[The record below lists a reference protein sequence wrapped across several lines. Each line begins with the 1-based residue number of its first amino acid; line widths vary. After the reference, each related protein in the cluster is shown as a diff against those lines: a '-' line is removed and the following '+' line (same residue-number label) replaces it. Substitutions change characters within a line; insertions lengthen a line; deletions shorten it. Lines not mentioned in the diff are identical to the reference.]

1 MKKIIFIMT
10 AILVFLFFGCSDT
23 QNLTNLSSL
32 LLAKNTLSSNESDSE
47 LIPVELCFAETD
59 SRTLMPT
66 FYEQAKD
73 FRTNWTAVCFPTAG
87 DPFELTIKQDN
98 NFYERLWLYVELNKT
113 YDKIVF
119 TGINN
124 DACQYNF
131 SEVGYKECKVT
142 YSGVLENI
150 SFSLEKRNSIKVP
163 YTIDSIETPDGT
175 DYYADNN
182 LGYIAKVHIKG
193 ESFVFASCSADL
205 IKLDDNTIFYRCL
218 TPNSDDN
225 GVVFIFTETSL
236 DNVTEGLYRFVLNT
250 DSMNNDFNISSS
262 ELLYSDYDSIYVMK
276 YNYADAYFTPITD
289 ERFYSVYL
297 HATTT
302 PEADGDGSSV
312 ASPKYIKTV
321 FEEDCKNEAYKYKN
335 IYIYCDDSF
344 ILDYVDLY
352 GEDGSSGLFGALPD
366 DAVKTKSI
374 RIITPSTTYRLE
386 AYVDYSDPDKN
397 ENILKIYGE
406 NVKLKGKETYSTFN
420 FYLYDS
426 LGVYPY
432 GDSHAISVPLFIT
445 LYDGAAIDLKNITDS
460 QDVTDGKII
469 FNFKN
474 YECLNVYNSSDH
486 TLVKGLKNKAD
497 TYTFNF
503 TDKNHMKKVI
513 DTSTQY
519 FLNIDSTISYELK
532 TTGTDDGANG
542 YYLELQD

>member
-73 FRTNWTAVCFPTAG
+73 SRTNWTAVCFPTAG

-124 DACQYNF
+124 DACEYFF

-150 SFSLEKRNSIKVP
+150 SFSLEKRDSIKVP

-175 DYYADNN
+175 DYYADDN
-182 LGYIAKVHIKG
+182 LRYIAKVHIKG
-193 ESFVFASCSADL
+193 EFSVFASCSADL
-205 IKLDDNTIFYRCL
+205 INLDDNNIFYSCS
-218 TPNSDDN
+218 TPSSDDN
-225 GVVFIFTETSL
+225 GVVFNFTETSP

-250 DSMNNDFNISSS
+250 DSMNNDFNIS

-344 ILDYVDLY
+344 ILDYEDLY

-366 DAVKTKSI
+366 DAAKTKSI

-386 AYVDYSDPDKN
+386 AYVDDSDPDN
-397 ENILKIYGE
+397 NGNILSIYGE
-406 NVKLKGKETYSTFN
+406 NVKLKGKGTYSTFN

-426 LGVYPY
+426 VINYPY
-432 GDSHAISVPLFIT
+432 GNSHAISVPLFIT
-445 LYDGAAIDLKNITDS
+445 LYEGAAIDLKNITNS

-474 YECLNVYNSSDH
+474 YECLNVYDSPDH

-503 TDKNHMKKVI
+503 TDNNHMKKVL
-513 DTSTQY
+513 DTTTQY
-519 FLNIDSTISYELK
+519 FLNIDSSTSYELK
-532 TTGTDDGANG
+532 STSTVDGADG
-542 YYLELQD
+542 YYLELQE

>member
-66 FYEQAKD
+66 FYEQAKYSS
-73 FRTNWTAVCFPTAG
+73 TNWKAVCYPTEG

-98 NFYERLWLYVELNKT
+98 KFYERLWLYVELNKT

-119 TGINN
+119 TGINE
-124 DACQYNF
+124 DACEYRF
-131 SEVGYKECKVT
+131 STGYEKCKVT

-175 DYYADNN
+175 DYYTDDN

-193 ESFVFASCSADL
+193 DFSEFASCSADL
-205 IKLDDNTIFYRCL
+205 INLDDNNISYSCF

-225 GVVFIFTETSL
+225 GVVFNFTETSP

-250 DSMNNDFNISSS
+250 DSMDNNFNISSS

-276 YNYADAYFTPITD
+276 YSYADAYLTPITD

-297 HATTT
+297 YATTT
-302 PEADGDGSSV
+302 PEAAGDGSSV

-321 FEEDCKNEAYKYKN
+321 FEEDCKNEEYKYKN

-366 DAVKTKSI
+366 DAAKTKSI
-374 RIITPSTTYRLE
+374 SIITPSTTYRLE
-386 AYVDYSDPDKN
+386 AYVDYSDPTKN
-397 ENILKIYGE
+397 ENILSIYGE
-406 NVKLKGKETYSTFN
+406 NVKLKGKITYSTFN

-432 GDSHAISVPLFIT
+432 GYSSAFSVPLFIT
-445 LYDGAAIDLKNITDS
+445 LYDGAAINLKNSIDHQS
-460 QDVTDGKII
+460 VIDGKII

-474 YECLNVYNSSDH
+474 YECLNVYDSSAH

-503 TDKNHMKKVI
+503 TDNNHMKKVN
-513 DTSTQY
+513 DTGEHY
-519 FLNIDSTISYELK
+519 FLDIDSSTSYELK
-532 TTGTDDGANG
+532 STSTDDGADG
-542 YYLELQD
+542 YYLELQE